1 MRNYLARKGIMQ
13 RPEDRAEAD
22 KPTSTT
28 ALYRC
33 HAPALFTY
41 LRLHTPFRE
50 DAEDLLVEV
59 FLAAL
64 ECTYFYDLAEDEQR
78 QWLWR
83 VAHNKVADCY
93 RGSSRLTKVPLELIT
108 ETTYEAEEQEP
119 EEMALRDEEYLH
131 LRKNIKKLPVLQQQ
145 VLRLRFVNGMRCT
158 EIATLLG
165 KRDGAVRM
173 ILSRTLNIL
182 RSLYEKQ

>member
-1 MRNYLARKGIMQ
+1 MH
-13 RPEDRAEAD
+13 RPQDQFVVDEPAA
-22 KPTSTT
+22 TST
-28 ALYRC
+28 LYRC
-33 HAPALFTY
+33 HAPALLTY
-41 LRLHTPFRE
+41 LRLHTPSRE
-50 DAEDLLVEV
+50 DAEDLLVDT

-64 ECTYFYDLAEDEQR
+64 ENTHFSRLSEEEQR
-78 QWLWR
+78 RWLWR

-93 RGSSRLTKVPLELIT
+93 RGTARRTQVPLDQIA
-108 ETTYEAEEQEP
+108 ETIFDEEERAP
-119 EEMALRDEEYLH
+119 EEVALRDDAYRH
-131 LRKNIKKLPVLQQQ
+131 LRECIKHLPQLQQQ

-173 ILSRTLNIL
+173 LLSRTLNLL